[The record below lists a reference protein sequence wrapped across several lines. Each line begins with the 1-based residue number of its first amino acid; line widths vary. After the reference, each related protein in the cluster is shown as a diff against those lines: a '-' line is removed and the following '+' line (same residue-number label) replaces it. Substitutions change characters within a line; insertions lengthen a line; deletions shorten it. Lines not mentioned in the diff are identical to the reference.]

1 VDHWRASCENIFW
14 SIDGELL
21 EHFWCGTLE
30 NIEDIQ
36 VIEVTKDIQAEFQK
50 EGEEKRARIEGRI
63 NSFDDAF

>member
-1 VDHWRASCENIFW
+1 VDQWRASCENIFW

-30 NIEDIQ
+30 HIEDIQ
-36 VIEVTKDIQAEFQK
+36 VNEVTKDMYDEFQK
-50 EGEEKRARIEGRI
+50 EGEEKRVVIEGRI